1 MFLDVKEAKSQ
12 QVAVWPQLWGELPFS
27 GKAPT
32 QRLSSSSSSSTLQ
45 TSSRKRFLC
54 SVKVGNLSTMFFSLH
69 SCRGL
74 VKHLQAESLALR
86 QDGAC
91 WLLCP
96 LGTLVPLASPRV
108 NFRKSETT
116 IWRLSQTHPSQKCVS
131 SKLSLGNES
140 WWGSTRLLAVL
151 PIFLLVFDKTS
162 PGFCSANQS
171 RE

>member
-12 QVAVWPQLWGELPFS
+12 QVAVWPNGEASFPFQE
-27 GKAPT
+27 KPPL
-32 QRLSSSSSSSTLQ
+32 RLQ

-54 SVKVGNLSTMFFSLH
+54 SVKAGNLSTMFFSL

-91 WLLCP
+91 WLLCS

-108 NFRKSETT
+108 NFRNSCL
-116 IWRLSQTHPSQKCVS
+116 R
-131 SKLSLGNES
+131 
-140 WWGSTRLLAVL
+140 A
-151 PIFLLVFDKTS
+151 
-162 PGFCSANQS
+162 QS
-171 RE
+171 DA